1 MLKVKLK
8 INRHG
13 IEVAKSF
20 VKRFFGVDKV
30 TVDGRDVFTFVVKT
44 EMSLEEIYIKLEQR
58 SYDHF
63 DSIIESI
70 SILGINLECESNS
83 NGKYY
88 CIFYSKKKE
97 LDKIIYKY
105 DKEPEMIHACQV
117 LYKNKEMI

>member
-8 INRHG
+8 INRKG

-30 TVDGRDVFTFVVKT
+30 IIDGRDIFTFVVRT
-44 EMSLEEIYIKLEQR
+44 EMTLEEIYVKLEQR
-58 SYDHF
+58 SYDYF

-70 SILGINLECESNS
+70 NILGMNLECESNS
-83 NGKYY
+83 GGIYY
-88 CIFYSKKKE
+88 CVFWSKKKE
-97 LDKIIYKY
+97 LDIYKY

-117 LYKNKEMI
+117 LYKK